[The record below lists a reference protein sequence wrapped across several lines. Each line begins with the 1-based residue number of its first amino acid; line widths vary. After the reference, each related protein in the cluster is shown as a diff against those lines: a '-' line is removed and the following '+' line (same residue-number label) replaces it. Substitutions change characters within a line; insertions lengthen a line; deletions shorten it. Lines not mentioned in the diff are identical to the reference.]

1 MSQDLEEY
9 HDIIEELKP
18 MINEPEFNQVLNQ
31 VAAGVPKQKRF
42 LLKMELMRL
51 ARPCIRL
58 IDLRGL
64 VDGKCRIYEHQGKEH
79 SLDDI
84 AIETF
89 ERQVRIFGEYTIGV
103 YEAVTNTENNFR
115 VRYKKEQEE
124 AIAKKRNQPEVAKP
138 KVENFQAP
146 CLKFGSFAQRGEERM
161 NFSVNIEMFT
171 EMNKSIQATT
181 IDVSVNGLKVK
192 ASKEHLLKPEDR
204 LTVQFRG
211 LEKEYLLDKRQG
223 VSYII
228 SSVERTK
235 DDQRLNLK
243 RQFDTP
249 FPSFDKFFE
258 RFIHGNKRRYKVNL
272 DNTITAIQNKTYEQ
286 YYIPNFASIPVF
298 IEQVNN
304 RYMPKYALA
313 NDCNREEIQYWANEL
328 QDLKIG
334 YLLTEERI
342 KKGISLENGKQEM
355 YIFVFN
361 HIKNEKVYFYSATHA
376 ELDAKPEL
384 KNLFLGYGSR
394 KASWRIYKLQFT
406 QVDPEQ
412 SYRPLSIGNSI
423 NDKVKRQNQKPT
435 PRLMSRLK
443 NINHVALLTNIT
455 DDISTEHYQKFKI
468 KREQLAQLKV
478 FGHPRNK
485 PPATVTVYR
494 FKYFNQRR
502 ETRFLLRTTV
512 QVSVDDV
519 LLEGHTEDIST
530 QGLKI
535 ELDKFFHPTEKA
547 KVTLSFPQLQSVT
560 SKYELSDLPYIVR
573 NVSKDKHVVHLQNF
587 VTEES
592 NTARRFFEA
601 LIKSNRSKLRAY
613 RDEEEVPGIGEALRN
628 IYAQNVIN
636 VAYFLRKDGVDFVP
650 DAVATSSDNN
660 RLTQLLCFQAKPNQF
675 NLYPLFRNSKTRHDF
690 VNRTLAKIKP
700 NDRPEMKELFVAF
713 DPSKELLGDAINSV
727 FTEQFTKPEQ
737 GKQFIT
743 QALKKGQFIAVK
755 VFLGRTG
762 RPDFETMQ
770 SELNYVSVYAVH
782 KAKLLEEQLWNISA
796 MGDII
801 DVTDEVL
808 RRFEF
813 AESAI
818 LLNHKPPATHKIK
831 QVGIEQLLKT

>member
-31 VAAGVPKQKRF
+31 VAAAVPKQKRF

-64 VDGKCRIYEHQGKEH
+64 VDGKCRIYVHQGKQH
-79 SLDDI
+79 SLDDH

-103 YEAVTNTENNFR
+103 YEAVMNTENNFR
-115 VRYKKEQEE
+115 VMHKKEQQAALENKTNPVSE
-124 AIAKKRNQPEVAKP
+124 KTKP
-138 KVENFQAP
+138 ENFQAP
-146 CLKFGSFAQRGEERM
+146 LIKFGNFVQRGEERM

-171 EMNKSIQATT
+171 ELNKSIQATT

-192 ASKEHLLKPEDR
+192 ASKEHLLKPDDR

-223 VSYII
+223 VAYII
-228 SSVERTK
+228 SHVERT
-235 DDQRLNLK
+235 DHDQRVHLK
-243 RQFDTP
+243 RQFDIP

-298 IEQVNN
+298 IDQVNEQ
-304 RYMPKYALA
+304 YTPKYALA

-342 KKGISLENGKQEM
+342 KQGLAKGQQEM
-355 YIFVFN
+355 FIFVFN
-361 HIKNEKVYFYSATHA
+361 HIKDEKIYFYSASNT

-384 KNLFLGYGSR
+384 KQLFLGYGAR

-406 QVDPEQ
+406 QVDPKQ
-412 SYRPLSIGNSI
+412 SFVPLSIGNAI
-423 NDKVKRQNQKPT
+423 NDKVKRQNHPPS

-443 NINHVALLTNIT
+443 NITHVALLTNIT
-455 DDISTEHYQKFKI
+455 DDNSTEHYQKIKI
-468 KREQLAQLKV
+468 KREQLSQLKV

-485 PPATVTVYR
+485 PPAVVTVYR

-502 ETRFLLRTTV
+502 ETRFLLRT
-512 QVSVDDV
+512 SVKVTIDDLV
-519 LLEGHTEDIST
+519 FDGHTEDIST
-530 QGLKI
+530 QGLRV
-535 ELDKFFHPTEKA
+535 ELDKFFHQDVKA
-547 KVTLSFPQLQSVT
+547 KVSLSFPQLQSVT
-560 SKYELSDLPYIVR
+560 SKFELSNLPYMVRHLSNDR
-573 NVSKDKHVVHLQNF
+573 NVLHLQNF
-587 VTEES
+587 VTEDS

-601 LIKSNRSKLRAY
+601 LIKSNRSKLKSY

-636 VAYFLRKDGVDFVP
+636 VAFFLRKNSVDFIP
-650 DAVATSSDNN
+650 DVVATAAVNN
-660 RLTQLLCFQAKPNQF
+660 RLFQLLQFQAKSNQL
-675 NLYPLFRNSKTRHDF
+675 NLYPLYRNAKNRHDF
-690 VNRTLAKIKP
+690 INRTLAKIRP
-700 NDRPEMKELFVAF
+700 NDRPEMRELFVAF
-713 DPSKELLGDAINSV
+713 DPSQEAIGDAINSY
-727 FTEQFTKPEQ
+727 FSEQFSNSEQ
-737 GKQFIT
+737 RRQFIT
-743 QALKKGQFIAVK
+743 QALKNGQFIALK
-755 VFLGRTG
+755 VFLARTG

-770 SELNYVSVYAVH
+770 SELNYVSSYAVH
-782 KAKLLEEQLWNISA
+782 KAKSLEEQLWNVAA

-801 DVTDEVL
+801 DVSDEVL

-813 AESAI
+813 DANVI
-818 LLNHKPPATHKIK
+818 QLNHKPPATHKIK
-831 QVGIEQLLKT
+831 QVGIEQLLKA

>member
-18 MINEPEFNQVLNQ
+18 MISEPEFNQVLNQ
-31 VAAGVPKQKRF
+31 VASKIPKQKRF

-64 VDGKCRIYEHQGKEH
+64 VDGKCRIYEHQGKQH
-79 SLDDI
+79 SLDDQ

-103 YEAVTNTENNFR
+103 YEAVTNTENNYR
-115 VRYKKEQEE
+115 VMHKKEQLE
-124 AIAKKRNQPEVAKP
+124 ARKKKSAPAATKAKED
-138 KVENFQAP
+138 NFQAP
-146 CLKFGSFAQRGEERM
+146 LIEFGNFMQRDEERM
-161 NFSVNIEMFT
+161 NFSVNIEMFS
-171 EMNKSIQATT
+171 EANKSIQATT

-192 ASKEHLLKPEDR
+192 ASKEHLFKPDER

-211 LEKEYLLDKRQG
+211 LEKEYFLDKRQG
-223 VSYII
+223 VAYII
-228 SSVERTK
+228 SHVERTD

-243 RQFDTP
+243 RQFDVP
-249 FPSFDKFFE
+249 FPSFDKFFR

-272 DNTITAIQNKTYEQ
+272 ENTITAIQNKTYEQ

-298 IEQVNN
+298 IEQVKEQ
-304 RYMPKYALA
+304 YIPKYALA

-334 YLLTEERI
+334 YLLTEQRI
-342 KKGISLENGKQEM
+342 KQGLAKGQQEM
-355 YIFVFN
+355 FVYVFN
-361 HIKNEKVYFYSATHA
+361 HIKDEKVYFYSATHA
-376 ELDAKPEL
+376 ELDARPEL

-406 QVDPEQ
+406 PIDPKQ
-412 SYRPLSIGNSI
+412 SYRPLSIANSI
-423 NDKVKRQNQKPT
+423 NDKVKRQNQKPS

-443 NINHVALLTNIT
+443 NITHVALLTNVT
-455 DDISTEHYQKFKI
+455 DDLSTEHYQKI
-468 KREQLAQLKV
+468 AMKREQLTQLKV

-485 PPATVTVYR
+485 APAIVTVYR

-502 ETRFLLRTTV
+502 ETRFLLRTSV
-512 QVSVDDV
+512 QVTIDDV
-519 LLEGHTEDIST
+519 VLNGHTEDIST
-530 QGLKI
+530 QGLRI
-535 ELDKFFHPTEKA
+535 ELDKFFYQA
-547 KVTLSFPQLQSVT
+547 DNSRVTLSFPQLQTVT
-560 SKYELSDLPYIVR
+560 SKFDLSDLPYNVKHVSNDR
-573 NVSKDKHVVHLQNF
+573 NVLHLQNF

-592 NTARRFFEA
+592 STARRFFEA

-613 RDEEEVPGIGEALRN
+613 RDEEEVQGIGEALRN

-636 VAYFLRKDGVDFVP
+636 VAYFLRKDSVDYMP
-650 DAVATSSDNN
+650 DAIATSSPNT
-660 RLTQLLCFQAKPNQF
+660 RLAQLLKFQAKSGHF
-675 NLYPLFRNSKTRHDF
+675 NLYPLYRNAKSQHDF

-700 NDRPEMKELFVAF
+700 HERPEMRELFIAF
-713 DPSKELLGDAINSV
+713 DPSKEAIGDAINSYY
-727 FTEQFTKPEQ
+727 TEQFTQPEQ
-737 GKQFIT
+737 RRQFIA
-743 QALKKGQFIAVK
+743 QALQDGQFIALK
-755 VFLGRTG
+755 VFLARTG
-762 RPDFETMQ
+762 RPDFDTMQ
-770 SELNYVSVYAVH
+770 SELNYVGVYAVH
-782 KAKLLEEQLWNISA
+782 KAKSLEEQLWNVA
-796 MGDII
+796 ALGDLI

-818 LLNHKPPATHKIK
+818 TLNHKAPATHKIK

>member
-31 VAAGVPKQKRF
+31 VAAAVPKQKRF

-64 VDGKCRIYEHQGKEH
+64 VDGKCKLYEHQGKEH
-79 SLDDI
+79 LLDDI

-103 YEAVTNTENNFR
+103 YEAVTNTENNYR
-115 VRYKKEQEE
+115 VMHKNEQL
-124 AIAKKRNQPEVAKP
+124 AAKKKRTTPVESQPKIES
-138 KVENFQAP
+138 FQAP
-146 CLKFGSFAQRGEERM
+146 LIKFGNFAQRGEERM
-161 NFSVNIEMFT
+161 NFAVNIEMFT
-171 EMNKSIQATT
+171 ELNKSVQATT

-192 ASKEHLLKPEDR
+192 ASKEHLFKPEER
-204 LTVQFRG
+204 LTIQFRG
-211 LEKEYLLDKRQG
+211 LEKEYFLDKRQG
-223 VSYII
+223 VAYII
-228 SSVERTK
+228 SSVEYTA
-235 DDQRLNLK
+235 DDQRLNLR
-243 RQFDTP
+243 RQFDLP

-286 YYIPNFASIPVF
+286 YYIPNFASIPIF
-298 IEQVNN
+298 IDRVEDK
-304 RYMPKYALA
+304 YIPKYALA

-328 QDLKIG
+328 QELKIG
-334 YLLTEERI
+334 YLLTQTRI
-342 KKGISLENGKQEM
+342 KQALSMPAGQQELF
-355 YIFVFN
+355 IFVFN
-361 HIKNEKVYFYSATHA
+361 HIKNDKVYFYSATHM

-384 KNLFLGYGSR
+384 KKLFLGYGAL

-406 QVDPEQ
+406 DVDPEQ
-412 SYRPLSIGNSI
+412 SYRPLSIGNNI
-423 NDKVKRQNQKPT
+423 NDKIKRQNQKPS

-443 NINHVALLTNIT
+443 NIKHVAVLTNVT
-455 DDISTEHYQKFKI
+455 DQSSTEHYQKIKI

-485 PPATVTVYR
+485 PPALVTVYR

-502 ETRFLLRTTV
+502 ETRFLLRTAV
-512 QVSVDDV
+512 QVKIDEVIF
-519 LLEGHTEDIST
+519 EGHTEDIST
-530 QGLKI
+530 QGLKV
-535 ELDKFFHPTEKA
+535 ELSKFFHQSDKA
-547 KVTLSFPQLQSVT
+547 RVTLSFPQLQSVT
-560 SKYELSDLPYIVR
+560 TKYELTDLPYVVR
-573 NVSKDKHVVHLQNF
+573 HVSIDHHVLHLQNF

-636 VAYFLRKDGVDFVP
+636 IAYFLRKDGVDVVP
-650 DAVATSSDNN
+650 DSVATSAVSN
-660 RLTQLLCFQAKPNQF
+660 RLTRLLSFQANPDQL
-675 NLYPLFRNSKTRHDF
+675 NLHALFRNNKIQHDF
-690 VNRTLAKIKP
+690 IPSTLAQIKP
-700 NDRPEMKELFVAF
+700 NDRPQMRELFIAF
-713 DPSKELLGDAINSV
+713 DPSKENIGDAVNSYY
-727 FTEQFTKPEQ
+727 TEQFTQPEQ
-737 GKQFIT
+737 RRQFIS
-743 QALKKGQFIAVK
+743 QALQNGQFIALK
-755 VFLGRTG
+755 IFLARTG

-782 KAKLLEEQLWNISA
+782 KAKSLEEQLWNVTA
-796 MGDII
+796 LGDII

-808 RRFEF
+808 RRFDF
-813 AESAI
+813 DESTV
-818 LLNHKPPATHKIK
+818 LLNHKTPPTHKIK
-831 QVGIEQLLKT
+831 QVGIEQLLKA

>member
-31 VAAGVPKQKRF
+31 VASGLPKQKRF

-79 SLDDI
+79 SLDDV

-115 VRYKKEQEE
+115 VMYRKEQQ
-124 AIAKKRNQPEVAKP
+124 AAKTKRNKPVEVKP
-138 KVENFQAP
+138 KTENFQAP
-146 CLKFGSFAQRGEERM
+146 LIKFGSFAQRGEERM
-161 NFSVNIEMFT
+161 NFAVNIEMFT
-171 EMNKSIQATT
+171 ELNKSIQATT

-192 ASKEHLLKPEDR
+192 ASKEHLFKPEDR

-223 VSYII
+223 VAYII
-228 SSVERTK
+228 SSVEHTK
-235 DDQRLNLK
+235 EDQRLNLK
-243 RQFDTP
+243 RQFDMP

-286 YYIPNFASIPVF
+286 YYIPNFVSIPVF
-298 IEQVNN
+298 IEQIENN
-304 RYMPKYALA
+304 YIPKYALA

-334 YLLTEERI
+334 YLLTQERI
-342 KKGISLENGKQEM
+342 KHGLALAKGQQEM
-355 YIFVFN
+355 FIFVFN

-376 ELDAKPEL
+376 ELDAKPDL
-384 KNLFLGYGSR
+384 KSLFFGYGSR
-394 KASWRIYKLQFT
+394 KASWRVYKLQFT

-423 NDKVKRQNQKPT
+423 NDKVKRQNQKPS

-455 DDISTEHYQKFKI
+455 DNISTEHYQKFKI

-485 PPATVTVYR
+485 PPAPVTVYR

-502 ETRFLLRTTV
+502 ETRFLLRTLV
-512 QVSVDDV
+512 QVNIDGVVFD
-519 LLEGHTEDIST
+519 GHTEDIST

-535 ELDKFFHPTEKA
+535 ELDKFFHQTDKA
-547 KVTLSFPQLQSVT
+547 KITLSFPQLQSVT
-560 SKYELSDLPYIVR
+560 SKYELSELPYVVR
-573 NVSKDKHVVHLQNF
+573 NVSKDRHIVHLQNF

-592 NTARRFFEA
+592 NIARRFFEA

-613 RDEEEVPGIGEALRN
+613 RDEEEVTGIGEALRN

-650 DAVATSSDNN
+650 DAVATSTTSN
-660 RLTQLLCFQAKPNQF
+660 RLSQLLHFQAKPEQF
-675 NLYPLFRNSKTRHDF
+675 NLYPLYRNAKISHDF
-690 VNRTLAKIKP
+690 INRTLTKIKP
-700 NDRPEMKELFVAF
+700 NDRPEMSELFIAF
-713 DPSKELLGDAINSV
+713 DPSKEVLGEAINSY
-727 FTEQFTKPEQ
+727 FTEEFTKPEQ
-737 GKQFIT
+737 RRQFIA
-743 QALKKGQFIAVK
+743 QALKNGQFIAVK
-755 VFLGRTG
+755 VFLARTG

-782 KAKLLEEQLWNISA
+782 KAKSLEEQLWNVNA

-808 RRFEF
+808 RRFGF

-818 LLNHKPPATHKIK
+818 LLNHKPPPTHKIK
-831 QVGIEQLLKT
+831 QVGIEQLLKA

>member
-1 MSQDLEEY
+1 MRQDLEEY

-31 VAAGVPKQKRF
+31 VDSAISKQKRF

-64 VDGKCRIYEHQGKEH
+64 VDGKCRLYEHQGKQH
-79 SLDDI
+79 YLDEL

-103 YEAVTNTENNFR
+103 YEAVTNTDNNFG
-115 VRYKKEQEE
+115 VMYKKEQQES
-124 AIAKKRNQPEVAKP
+124 KTKQNTQNTQNKQVEVKP
-138 KVENFQAP
+138 KAESFQAP
-146 CLKFGSFAQRGEERM
+146 LIKFGTFAHRDEERM
-161 NFSVNIEMFT
+161 NFSVNIEMFS

-181 IDVSVNGLKVK
+181 IDVSVKGLKVK
-192 ASKEHLLKPEDR
+192 ASKEHLFKPEER

-223 VSYII
+223 VAYII
-228 SSVERTK
+228 SSIERTK

-243 RQFDTP
+243 RQIDIP

-298 IEQVNN
+298 IEQVKNQ
-304 RYMPKYALA
+304 YIPKYALA
-313 NDCNREEIQYWANEL
+313 NDCNREEIQYWANEF

-342 KKGISLENGKQEM
+342 KHGLALAKGRQEM
-355 YIFVFN
+355 FIFVFN
-361 HIKNEKVYFYSATHA
+361 HINNEKIYFYSATHA
-376 ELDAKPEL
+376 ELDAKSDL
-384 KNLFLGYGSR
+384 KHLFLGYGSR

-406 QVDPEQ
+406 HVDPEQ
-412 SYRPLSIGNSI
+412 SYRPLSIGNTI
-423 NDKVKRQNQKPT
+423 NDNVKRQNQKPS

-455 DDISTEHYQKFKI
+455 DNISTEHYQKFNI
-468 KREQLAQLKV
+468 KREQLSELKV

-485 PPATVTVYR
+485 PPALVTVYR

-502 ETRFLLRTTV
+502 ETRFLLRTLV
-512 QVSVDDV
+512 QVRIDDV
-519 LLEGHTEDIST
+519 LLEGHTEDMST
-530 QGLKI
+530 QGLKV
-535 ELDKFFHPTEKA
+535 ELNDFFHQTDTA
-547 KVTLSFPQLQSVT
+547 KITLSFPQLQSVT
-560 SKYELSDLPYIVR
+560 SKFELSNLPYIVR
-573 NVSKDKHVVHLQNF
+573 HVSKDQHVVHLQNF
-587 VTEES
+587 VTEED

-601 LIKSNRSKLRAY
+601 LIKSNRPKLRAY

-636 VAYFLRKDGVDFVP
+636 VAYFLRKDSVDFVP
-650 DAVATSSDNN
+650 DAVATSSGTN
-660 RLTQLLCFQAKPNQF
+660 RLTQLLYFQAKPGQF
-675 NLYPLFRNSKTRHDF
+675 NLYPLYRNAKIRHDF
-690 VNRTLAKIKP
+690 FNHTLANMKP
-700 NDRPEMKELFVAF
+700 NERPEMRELLIAF
-713 DPSKELLGDAINSV
+713 DPSKEVIDEAINSH
-727 FTEQFTKPEQ
+727 FTVHLTKPEQ
-737 GKQFIT
+737 RKEFIT
-743 QALKKGQFIAVK
+743 EALQNGQFIAVK
-755 VFLGRTG
+755 VFLARTG
-762 RPDFETMQ
+762 RPDFKTMQ
-770 SELNYVSVYAVH
+770 SELNYVGVYAVH
-782 KAKLLEEQLWNISA
+782 KAKLLEEQLWNVSA

-818 LLNHKPPATHKIK
+818 QLNHRSPPLSPTP
-831 QVGIEQLLKT
+831 

>member
-18 MINEPEFNQVLNQ
+18 MINEPEFNQVLDQ
-31 VAAGVPKQKRF
+31 VASGISKQKRF

-64 VDGKCRIYEHQGKEH
+64 VDGKCRIYEHLGKEH
-79 SLDDI
+79 YLDDI

-89 ERQVRIFGEYTIGV
+89 GRQVRIFGEYTIGV

-115 VRYKKEQEE
+115 VRHKKEQQE
-124 AIAKKRNQPEVAKP
+124 AKAKRNHPVAVKP
-138 KVENFQAP
+138 KTEDFQAP
-146 CLKFGSFAQRGEERM
+146 LIKFGSFAQRGEERM

-192 ASKEHLLKPEDR
+192 ASKEHLFKPEER

-223 VSYII
+223 VAYVIG
-228 SSVERTK
+228 SVERTK

-243 RQFDTP
+243 RQFDIP

-286 YYIPNFASIPVF
+286 YYIPNFASVPVF
-298 IEQVNN
+298 IAQIDNQ
-304 RYMPKYALA
+304 YIPKYALA

-342 KKGISLENGKQEM
+342 KHGLSLAKGQQEM
-355 YIFVFN
+355 FIFVFN

-376 ELDAKPEL
+376 ELEAKPDL
-384 KNLFLGYGSR
+384 KHLFLGYGSR

-406 QVDPEQ
+406 QINPEQ

-423 NDKVKRQNQKPT
+423 NDKVKRQNQKPS

-443 NINHVALLTNIT
+443 NITHVALLTNIT
-455 DDISTEHYQKFKI
+455 DDISTDHYQKFKI
-468 KREQLAQLKV
+468 KREQLAQLKI

-485 PPATVTVYR
+485 PPALVTVYR

-502 ETRFLLRTTV
+502 ETRFLLRTAV
-512 QVSVDDV
+512 QVSIDDV
-519 LLEGHTEDIST
+519 VLAGHTEDIST
-530 QGLKI
+530 QGLRI
-535 ELDKFFHPTEKA
+535 ELHKFFHQTDKA
-547 KVTLSFPQLQSVT
+547 KITLSFPQLQSVT
-560 SKYELSDLPYIVR
+560 SKYELTDLPYVVR
-573 NVSKDKHVVHLQNF
+573 NVSKDRHVVHLQNF

-636 VAYFLRKDGVDFVP
+636 VAYFLSKDSVDFVP

-660 RLTQLLCFQAKPNQF
+660 RLSQLLNFQAKPGQF
-675 NLYPLFRNSKTRHDF
+675 NLYPLYRNAKVRHDF
-690 VNRTLAKIKP
+690 INRTLAKVKP
-700 NDRPEMKELFVAF
+700 NDRPEMRELFIAF
-713 DPSKELLGDAINSV
+713 DPSKEAIGDAINSY

-737 GKQFIT
+737 RRQFIA
-743 QALKKGQFIAVK
+743 QALQYGQFIAVK
-755 VFLGRTG
+755 VFLARTG

-782 KAKLLEEQLWNISA
+782 KAKLLEEQLWNVSA
-796 MGDII
+796 VGDII

-818 LLNHKPPATHKIK
+818 MLNHKPPATHKIK
-831 QVGIEQLLKT
+831 QVGIEQLLKA

>member
-31 VAAGVPKQKRF
+31 VAAAIPKQKRF

-79 SLDDI
+79 SLDEV

-103 YEAVTNTENNFR
+103 YEAVTSTENNFR
-115 VRYKKEQEE
+115 VRYKKEQIE
-124 AIAKKRNQPEVAKP
+124 ARKNRDKP
-138 KVENFQAP
+138 VVVKPASENFQAP
-146 CLKFGSFAQRGEERM
+146 FIKFGSFSQRGEERM

-192 ASKEHLLKPEDR
+192 ASKEHLFKPEER

-223 VSYII
+223 VAYVI
-228 SSVERTK
+228 SSVERTR

-243 RQFDTP
+243 RQFDIP
-249 FPSFDKFFE
+249 FPSFDRFFE

-286 YYIPNFASIPVF
+286 YYIPSFVSVPVF
-298 IEQVNN
+298 IEQVENQ
-304 RYMPKYALA
+304 YIPKYALA

-342 KKGISLENGKQEM
+342 KHGLSLAKGQQEM
-355 YIFVFN
+355 FIFVFN

-376 ELDAKPEL
+376 ELDAKPDL
-384 KNLFLGYGSR
+384 KQLFLGYGSR

-423 NDKVKRQNQKPT
+423 NDKVKRQNQKPS

-455 DDISTEHYQKFKI
+455 DGISTEHYQKFKI
-468 KREQLAQLKV
+468 EREQLAQLKV

-485 PPATVTVYR
+485 PPAVVTVYR

-502 ETRFLLRTTV
+502 ETRFLLRTAV
-512 QVSVDDV
+512 QVSIDDLV
-519 LLEGHTEDIST
+519 LEGHTEDIST
-530 QGLKI
+530 QGLRI
-535 ELDKFFHPTEKA
+535 ELDKFFHQTDRA
-547 KVTLSFPQLQSVT
+547 KITLSFPQLQSVT
-560 SKYELSDLPYIVR
+560 SKFELSDLPYVVR
-573 NVSKDKHVVHLQNF
+573 HVSKDQHVLHLQNF
-587 VTEES
+587 VTDES

-628 IYAQNVIN
+628 IYAHNVVN
-636 VAYFLRKDGVDFVP
+636 VAYFLRKDNTDYVP
-650 DAVATSSDNN
+650 DAVATSIDNN
-660 RLTQLLCFQAKPNQF
+660 RLFQLFQFQAKPDQF
-675 NLYPLFRNSKTRHDF
+675 NLYPLYRNSKARHDF
-690 VNRTLAKIKP
+690 INLTLAKIKP
-700 NDRPEMKELFVAF
+700 NDGPQMGELFIAF
-713 DPSKELLGDAINSV
+713 DPSKELIGDAINSY
-727 FTEQFTKPEQ
+727 FAEQFTQPEQ
-737 GKQFIT
+737 RKQFIT
-743 QALKKGQFIAVK
+743 QALKQGQFIAVK
-755 VFLGRTG
+755 VFLARTG

-782 KAKLLEEQLWNISA
+782 KAKLLEEQLWNVSA

-813 AESAI
+813 SESAI
-818 LLNHKPPATHKIK
+818 QLNHKPPLTHKIK
-831 QVGIEQLLKT
+831 QVGIEQLLKA

>member
-31 VAAGVPKQKRF
+31 VASEIPKQKRF

-79 SLDDI
+79 SLDDV

-115 VRYKKEQEE
+115 VMYKKEQQ
-124 AIAKKRNQPEVAKP
+124 AAKVKRNKPEVIKAKI
-138 KVENFQAP
+138 ENFQAP
-146 CLKFGSFAQRGEERM
+146 LIQFGTFAQRGEERM

-192 ASKEHLLKPEDR
+192 ANKEHLFKPGDR

-223 VSYII
+223 VAYII
-228 SSVERTK
+228 SSVERIK
-235 DDQRLNLK
+235 EDQRLNLK
-243 RQFDTP
+243 RQFDIP

-298 IEQVNN
+298 IEQIDNQ
-304 RYMPKYALA
+304 YIPKYALA

-342 KKGISLENGKQEM
+342 KHGLSLAKGQQEM
-355 YIFVFN
+355 FIFVFN

-376 ELDAKPEL
+376 ELNDKPVL
-384 KNLFLGYGSR
+384 KKLFLGFGSR
-394 KASWRIYKLQFT
+394 KASWRVYKLQFT

-423 NDKVKRQNQKPT
+423 NDKVKRQNQKPS

-443 NINHVALLTNIT
+443 NIKHVALLTNIT

-468 KREQLAQLKV
+468 KREHLAQLKV

-485 PPATVTVYR
+485 PPALVTVYR

-502 ETRFLLRTTV
+502 ETRFLLRTAV
-512 QVSVDDV
+512 QVNIDNVIF
-519 LLEGHTEDIST
+519 EGHTEDISA

-535 ELDKFFHPTEKA
+535 ELDKFFHQNDKA
-547 KVTLSFPQLQSVT
+547 KITLTFPQLQSVT
-560 SKYELSDLPYIVR
+560 TKFELSDLPYVVR
-573 NVSKDKHVVHLQNF
+573 NVSKDRHVVHLQNF

-592 NTARRFFEA
+592 NIARRFFEA

-613 RDEEEVPGIGEALRN
+613 RDEEEVSGIGEALRN
-628 IYAQNVIN
+628 IYSHNVIN
-636 VAYFLRKDGVDFVP
+636 VAYFLRKDSVEFVP
-650 DAVATSSDNN
+650 DAVATSSTSN
-660 RLTQLLCFQAKPNQF
+660 RLTQLLSFQAKPGQF
-675 NLYPLFRNSKTRHDF
+675 NLYPLYRNAKIRHDF
-690 VNRTLAKIKP
+690 INLTLAKIKP
-700 NDRPEMKELFVAF
+700 NDRPEMRELYIAF
-713 DPSKELLGDAINSV
+713 DPSKEVIGDAITSY
-727 FTEQFTKPEQ
+727 FAEQFTKPE
-737 GKQFIT
+737 KRRQFIA
-743 QALKKGQFIAVK
+743 QALQNGQFIAVK

-782 KAKLLEEQLWNISA
+782 KAKSLEEQLWNVSA

-813 AESAI
+813 AEGEI
-818 LLNHKPPATHKIK
+818 LLNQKPPKTHKIK
-831 QVGIEQLLKT
+831 QVGIEQLLKA

>member
-31 VAAGVPKQKRF
+31 VASAIPKQKRF

-115 VRYKKEQEE
+115 VMYKKEQQ
-124 AIAKKRNQPEVAKP
+124 AAKVKRNKPEVVKAKI
-138 KVENFQAP
+138 ENFQAP
-146 CLKFGSFAQRGEERM
+146 LIQFGSFAQRGEERM

-181 IDVSVNGLKVK
+181 VDVSVNGLKVK
-192 ASKEHLLKPEDR
+192 ASKEHLFKPDER

-223 VSYII
+223 VAYII

-243 RQFDTP
+243 RQFDIP

-298 IEQVNN
+298 IEQIENQ
-304 RYMPKYALA
+304 YIPKYALA

-342 KKGISLENGKQEM
+342 KHGLSLAKGQQEM
-355 YIFVFN
+355 FIFVFN

-376 ELDAKPEL
+376 ELNEKPDL
-384 KNLFLGYGSR
+384 KKLFLGFGSR

-423 NDKVKRQNQKPT
+423 NDKVKRQNQKPS

-443 NINHVALLTNIT
+443 NIKHVALLTNIT
-455 DDISTEHYQKFKI
+455 DDISTEHYQKYKI

-485 PPATVTVYR
+485 PPALVTVYR

-502 ETRFLLRTTV
+502 ETRFLLRTAV
-512 QVSVDDV
+512 QVNIDNVIF
-519 LLEGHTEDIST
+519 EGHTEDIST

-535 ELDKFFHPTEKA
+535 ELEKFFHQHDKA
-547 KVTLSFPQLQSVT
+547 KITLTFPQLQSVT
-560 SKYELSDLPYIVR
+560 SKFELSDLPYVVR
-573 NVSKDKHVVHLQNF
+573 NVSKDRHVVHLQNF

-592 NTARRFFEA
+592 NIARRFFEA

-613 RDEEEVPGIGEALRN
+613 RDEEEVSGIGEALRN
-628 IYAQNVIN
+628 IYSHNVLN
-636 VAYFLRKDGVDFVP
+636 VAYFLRKDGVEFVP
-650 DAVATSSDNN
+650 DAVATSSTSN
-660 RLTQLLCFQAKPNQF
+660 RLTKLLRFQAKPDQF
-675 NLYPLFRNSKTRHDF
+675 NLYPLYRNAKIRHDF
-690 VNRTLAKIKP
+690 INSTLAKVKP
-700 NDRPEMKELFVAF
+700 NDRPEMRELYIAF
-713 DPSKELLGDAINSV
+713 DPSKELIGDAINSY
-727 FTEQFTKPEQ
+727 FAEQFTQPE
-737 GKQFIT
+737 KRRQFIAE
-743 QALKKGQFIAVK
+743 ALKNGQFIAVK

-782 KAKLLEEQLWNISA
+782 KAKSLEEQLWNVSA

-813 AESAI
+813 TESDI
-818 LLNHKPPATHKIK
+818 LLNQKSPKTHKIK
-831 QVGIEQLLKT
+831 QVGIEQLLKA

>member
-31 VAAGVPKQKRF
+31 VASAISKQKRF

-64 VDGKCRIYEHQGKEH
+64 VDGKCRMYEHQGKEH
-79 SLDDI
+79 SLDDV
-84 AIETF
+84 AIDTF

-115 VRYKKEQEE
+115 VIHKKEQQ
-124 AIAKKRNQPEVAKP
+124 AAKNKKSNPVVEKP
-138 KVENFQAP
+138 KVETFLAP
-146 CLKFGSFAQRGEERM
+146 LIKFGSFAQRGEERM
-161 NFSVNIEMFT
+161 NFSVNIEMFS
-171 EMNKSIQATT
+171 EMKKSIQATT

-192 ASKEHLLKPEDR
+192 ASKEHLFKPEER

-223 VSYII
+223 VAYII
-228 SSVERTK
+228 SSIEQTK
-235 DDQRLNLK
+235 DAQRINLK
-243 RQFDTP
+243 RQFDIP

-298 IEQVNN
+298 IEQVDNQ
-304 RYMPKYALA
+304 YIPKYALA

-342 KKGISLENGKQEM
+342 KYGLSLAEGQQEM
-355 YIFVFN
+355 FIFVFN
-361 HIKNEKVYFYSATHA
+361 HIKNEKIYFYSATHA
-376 ELDAKPEL
+376 ELEAKPDL
-384 KNLFLGYGSR
+384 KNLFLGYGAR

-412 SYRPLSIGNSI
+412 SYRPLSIANSI
-423 NDKVKRQNQKPT
+423 NDKVKRQNQKPS

-443 NINHVALLTNIT
+443 NIKHVALLTNVT

-468 KREQLAQLKV
+468 KREQLIQLKI

-485 PPATVTVYR
+485 PPALV
-494 FKYFNQRR
+494 
-502 ETRFLLRTTV
+502 TTV
-512 QVSVDDV
+512 QISIDGVV
-519 LLEGHTEDIST
+519 LAGYTEDIST

-535 ELDKFFHPTEKA
+535 ELDKFFHQTDRA
-547 KVTLSFPQLQSVT
+547 KISVHFPQLQSVT
-560 SKYELSDLPYIVR
+560 SKFELSNLPYVVR
-573 NVSKDKHVVHLQNF
+573 NVSKDRHVVHLQNF
-587 VTEES
+587 FTEES

-628 IYAQNVIN
+628 IYAKNVIN
-636 VAYFLRKDGVDFVP
+636 VAYFLRKDSVDFVP
-650 DAVATSSDNN
+650 DTVTTTLSSN
-660 RLTQLLCFQAKPNQF
+660 RLSQLLQFQTEPGQF
-675 NLYPLFRNSKTRHDF
+675 NLYPIFRNTKKRHDF
-690 VNRTLAKIKP
+690 INHTLATLKP
-700 NDRPEMKELFVAF
+700 NDRPVMRELLIAF
-713 DPSKELLGDAINSV
+713 DPSKEVIGDAINSY
-727 FTEQFTKPEQ
+727 FTEQFTKPELRR
-737 GKQFIT
+737 QFIS
-743 QALKKGQFIAVK
+743 QALQNGQFIAVK
-755 VFLGRTG
+755 VFLARTG

-770 SELNYVSVYAVH
+770 SELNYVSIYAVH
-782 KAKLLEEQLWNISA
+782 KAKLLEEQLWNVSA

-813 AESAI
+813 TETAI
-818 LLNHKPPATHKIK
+818 LLNQKAPATHKIK

>member
-31 VAAGVPKQKRF
+31 VASAISKQKRF

-64 VDGKCRIYEHQGKEH
+64 VDGKCRLYEHQGKEH
-79 SLDDI
+79 SLDEL

-115 VRYKKEQEE
+115 VMYKKEQAES
-124 AIAKKRNQPEVAKP
+124 KTRQNDPTVAKP
-138 KVENFQAP
+138 QADNFQAP
-146 CLKFGSFAQRGEERM
+146 LIKFGTFAQRGEERM
-161 NFSVNIEMFT
+161 NFSVNIEMFS

-181 IDVSVNGLKVK
+181 IDVSVKGLKVK
-192 ASKEHLLKPEDR
+192 ASKEHLFKPEER

-223 VSYII
+223 VAYVI
-228 SSVERTK
+228 SSIERTK

-243 RQFDTP
+243 RQFDIP

-286 YYIPNFASIPVF
+286 YYIPNFVSIPVF
-298 IEQVNN
+298 IEQVENQ
-304 RYMPKYALA
+304 YIPKYALA

-334 YLLTEERI
+334 YLLTNERI
-342 KKGISLENGKQEM
+342 KHGLSLANGQQEM
-355 YIFVFN
+355 FIFAFN

-376 ELDAKPEL
+376 ELDAKPKL
-384 KNLFLGYGSR
+384 KSLFLGYGAR

-406 QVDPEQ
+406 HVDPEQ
-412 SYRPLSIGNSI
+412 SYRPLSIANSI
-423 NDKVKRQNQKPT
+423 NDKVKRQNQKPS

-443 NINHVALLTNIT
+443 YINYIALLTNIT
-455 DDISTEHYQKFKI
+455 DDLSTEHYQKFKI
-468 KREQLAQLKV
+468 KREQLSELKV

-485 PPATVTVYR
+485 PPALVTVYR
-494 FKYFNQRR
+494 FKYFNQRK
-502 ETRFLLRTTV
+502 ETRFLLRTAV
-512 QVSVDDV
+512 QVNIDDV

-530 QGLKI
+530 QGLRI
-535 ELDKFFHPTEKA
+535 ELHKFFHQTDKA
-547 KVTLSFPQLQSVT
+547 KITLSFPQLQSVT
-560 SKYELSDLPYIVR
+560 SKFELSNLPYVVR
-573 NVSKDKHVVHLQNF
+573 HVSKDQHVVHLQNF

-628 IYAQNVIN
+628 IYAHNVIN
-636 VAYFLRKDGVDFVP
+636 VAYFLRKDSVDFVP
-650 DAVATSSDNN
+650 DAVATSLDSN
-660 RLTQLLCFQAKPNQF
+660 RLSQLLHFQAKPGQF
-675 NLYPLFRNSKTRHDF
+675 NLYPLYRNAKIHHDF
-690 VNRTLAKIKP
+690 INHTLTNIKP
-700 NDRPEMKELFVAF
+700 NDRPKMRELFIAF
-713 DPSKELLGDAINSV
+713 DPSKEVIGDAIYSY
-727 FTEQFTKPEQ
+727 FAEQLTKPEQ
-737 GKQFIT
+737 RREFIT
-743 QALKKGQFIAVK
+743 QALQNGQFIAVK
-755 VFLGRTG
+755 VFLARTG

-770 SELNYVSVYAVH
+770 SELNYVSVYAMH

-813 AESAI
+813 TESAI
-818 LLNHKPPATHKIK
+818 LLNHKSPPTHKIK
-831 QVGIEQLLKT
+831 QVGIEQLLKA

>member
-31 VAAGVPKQKRF
+31 VASGISKQKRF

-124 AIAKKRNQPEVAKP
+124 AKAQRNKPVVVKP
-138 KVENFQAP
+138 KVEEFQAP
-146 CLKFGSFAQRGEERM
+146 IIKFGGFAQRGEERM

-171 EMNKSIQATT
+171 DLNKSIQATT

-192 ASKEHLLKPEDR
+192 ASKEHLLKPEER

-223 VSYII
+223 VAYII

-286 YYIPNFASIPVF
+286 YYIPSFVSIPIF
-298 IEQVNN
+298 IEKVNEQ
-304 RYMPKYALA
+304 YSPKYALA

-334 YLLTEERI
+334 YLLSDERI
-342 KKGISLENGKQEM
+342 KHGLSLNKNRQEM
-355 YIFVFN
+355 FIFVFN

-376 ELDAKPEL
+376 ELDAKPDL

-394 KASWRIYKLQFT
+394 KISWRIYKLEFT
-406 QVDPEQ
+406 EVDPQQ

-423 NDKVKRQNQKPT
+423 NDKVKRQNQKPS

-443 NINHVALLTNIT
+443 NIHHVALLTNVT

-478 FGHPRNK
+478 FGHPRNR
-485 PPATVTVYR
+485 PPALVTVYR

-502 ETRFLLRTTV
+502 ETRFLLRTAV
-512 QVSVDDV
+512 QLSVDGV
-519 LLEGHTEDIST
+519 IIEGHTEDIST
-530 QGLKI
+530 QGLRI
-535 ELDKFFHPTEKA
+535 ELEKFFHQTD
-547 KVTLSFPQLQSVT
+547 KVKVNLSFPQLQSVT
-560 SKYELSDLPYIVR
+560 TKYELTDLPYIVR
-573 NVSKDKHVVHLQNF
+573 NLSKDRHVVHLQNF

-601 LIKSNRSKLRAY
+601 LIKSNRSKLKAY

-628 IYAQNVIN
+628 IYAKNVIN
-636 VAYFLRKDGVDFVP
+636 VAYFLRKEGVDFVP
-650 DAVATSSDNN
+650 DAVATSSESN
-660 RLTQLLCFQAKPNQF
+660 RLTQLLNFQAKPKHF
-675 NLYPLFRNSKTRHDF
+675 NLYALFRNAEKRHDF
-690 VNRTLAKIKP
+690 INHTLATIKP
-700 NDRPEMKELFVAF
+700 NDRPEMRELFIAF
-713 DPSKELLGDAINSV
+713 DPSKEVMGDAINSYFV
-727 FTEQFTKPEQ
+727 DQFTKPEQ
-737 GKQFIT
+737 RRQFVA
-743 QALKKGQFIAVK
+743 QALQHGQFIAVK
-755 VFLGRTG
+755 VFLARTG

-770 SELNYVSVYAVH
+770 SELNYVGVYAVH

-808 RRFEF
+808 RRYEF
-813 AESAI
+813 SENAI
-818 LLNHKPPATHKIK
+818 LLNHKPPATHKVK

>member
-31 VAAGVPKQKRF
+31 VASEISKQKRF

-64 VDGKCRIYEHQGKEH
+64 VDGKCKLYKHQGKEH
-79 SLDDI
+79 SLDDV

-115 VRYKKEQEE
+115 VMHKKEQQ
-124 AIAKKRNQPEVAKP
+124 AAKKKKSSPVVSQPKT
-138 KVENFQAP
+138 ENFQAP
-146 CLKFGSFAQRGEERM
+146 LIKFGTFAQRGEERM
-161 NFSVNIEMFT
+161 NFSVNIEMFS

-192 ASKEHLLKPEDR
+192 ASKEHLFKPEER

-223 VSYII
+223 VAYII

-243 RQFDTP
+243 RQFDIP

-298 IEQVNN
+298 IEQVEGQ
-304 RYMPKYALA
+304 YIPKYALA
-313 NDCNREEIQYWANEL
+313 NDCNREEIQYWANEI

-342 KKGISLENGKQEM
+342 KHGLSLVKGQQEM
-355 YIFVFN
+355 FIFVFN
-361 HIKNEKVYFYSATHA
+361 HIKNEKIYFYSATHA
-376 ELDAKPEL
+376 ELDAKPDL
-384 KNLFLGYGSR
+384 KNLFLGYGAR
-394 KASWRIYKLQFT
+394 KVSWRIYKLQFT
-406 QVDPEQ
+406 QIDPEQ
-412 SYRPLSIGNSI
+412 SYRPLSIANSI
-423 NDKVKRQNQKPT
+423 NDKVKRQNQKPS

-443 NINHVALLTNIT
+443 NINHVALLTNVT
-455 DDISTEHYQKFKI
+455 DDISTEHYQRFKI
-468 KREQLAQLKV
+468 KREYLSQLKV

-485 PPATVTVYR
+485 PPALVSVYR

-502 ETRFLLRTTV
+502 ETRFLLRTAV
-512 QVSVDDV
+512 QVSIDNVV
-519 LLEGHTEDIST
+519 LEGHTEDIST
-530 QGLKI
+530 QGLRI
-535 ELDKFFHPTEKA
+535 ELDKFFHHTDKA
-547 KVTLSFPQLQSVT
+547 KITLSFPQLQSVT
-560 SKYELSDLPYIVR
+560 SKFELSDLPYVVR
-573 NVSKDKHVVHLQNF
+573 NVSKDQHVVHLQNF

-613 RDEEEVPGIGEALRN
+613 RDEEEVQGIGEALRN
-628 IYAQNVIN
+628 IYSNNVIN
-636 VAYFLRKDGVDFVP
+636 VAYFLRKDSVDFIP
-650 DAVATSSDNN
+650 DAVATSSASN
-660 RLTQLLCFQAKPNQF
+660 RLTQLLHFQAKPSQF
-675 NLYPLFRNSKTRHDF
+675 NLYPLYRNAKIRHDF
-690 VNRTLAKIKP
+690 INRTLAKIKP
-700 NDRPEMKELFVAF
+700 NDRPEMRELFIAF
-713 DPSKELLGDAINSV
+713 DPSKEVIGDAINSY

-737 GKQFIT
+737 RRQFIA
-743 QALKKGQFIAVK
+743 QALQNGQFIAVK
-755 VFLGRTG
+755 VFLARTG

-782 KAKLLEEQLWNISA
+782 KAKLLEEQLWNVSA
-796 MGDII
+796 VGDII

-813 AESAI
+813 AESEI
-818 LLNHKPPATHKIK
+818 FLNQKSPPTHKTK
-831 QVGIEQLLKT
+831 QIGIEQLLKA

>member
-31 VAAGVPKQKRF
+31 VASSIPKQKRF

-79 SLDDI
+79 SLDDV

-115 VRYKKEQEE
+115 VMYKKEQQ
-124 AIAKKRNQPEVAKP
+124 AAKIKRSKPVETKP
-138 KVENFQAP
+138 KPEGFKAP
-146 CLKFGSFAQRGEERM
+146 LIQFGSYSQRGEERM

-192 ASKEHLLKPEDR
+192 ASKEHLFKPEER

-223 VSYII
+223 VAYVI

-235 DDQRLNLK
+235 EDQRLNLK
-243 RQFDTP
+243 RQFDIP

-298 IEQVNN
+298 IEQIENN
-304 RYMPKYALA
+304 YIPKYALA

-342 KKGISLENGKQEM
+342 KHGLSLPKGQQEM
-355 YIFVFN
+355 FIFVFN

-376 ELDAKPEL
+376 ELDDKPDL
-384 KNLFLGYGSR
+384 KKLFLGFGSR

-406 QVDPEQ
+406 GVDSKQ

-423 NDKVKRQNQKPT
+423 NDKVKRQNQKPS

-443 NINHVALLTNIT
+443 SIQHVALLTNIT
-455 DDISTEHYQKFKI
+455 DDISTEHYQKFQI

-485 PPATVTVYR
+485 APALVTVYR

-502 ETRFLLRTTV
+502 ETRFLLRTAV
-512 QVSVDDV
+512 QVNIDDV
-519 LLEGHTEDIST
+519 ILDGHTEDIST
-530 QGLKI
+530 QGLRI
-535 ELDKFFHPTEKA
+535 ELDKFFHKNDKA
-547 KVTLSFPQLQSVT
+547 KITLSFPQLQSVT
-560 SKYELSDLPYIVR
+560 SKFELSDLPYVVR
-573 NVSKDKHVVHLQNF
+573 NVSKDRHVVHLQNF

-628 IYAQNVIN
+628 IYAHNVIN
-636 VAYFLRKDGVDFVP
+636 VAYFLRKDGVGFVP

-660 RLTQLLCFQAKPNQF
+660 RLSQLLRFQTKPDQL
-675 NLYPLFRNSKTRHDF
+675 NLYPLFRNAKVRHDF
-690 VNRTLAKIKP
+690 INRTLATIKP
-700 NDRPEMKELFVAF
+700 NDRPEMRELYIAF
-713 DPSKELLGDAINSV
+713 DPSKEVIGDAINSY
-727 FTEQFTKPEQ
+727 FAEQFTKPEQ
-737 GKQFIT
+737 RRQFIA
-743 QALKKGQFIAVK
+743 QALQNGQFIAVK
-755 VFLGRTG
+755 VFLARTG

-770 SELNYVSVYAVH
+770 SELNYVGVYAVH
-782 KAKLLEEQLWNISA
+782 KAKSLEEQLWNVSA
-796 MGDII
+796 LGDII

-808 RRFEF
+808 KRFEF
-813 AESAI
+813 ADSAI
-818 LLNHKPPATHKIK
+818 VLNHKSPLTHKIK
-831 QVGIEQLLKT
+831 QVGIEKLLKA